1 MANSAGK
8 FGPYPAAGSVLGP
21 ASAASARGAAGGVTG
36 VVGGTGVTGVTGMTG
51 VTGARLPV
59 RQQTGAEL
67 IRSRIALQ
75 VRLGVLP
82 PGERLPDTGVI
93 AEELG
98 MSEMTVRRALE
109 TMCQDGLLDRRRGRV
124 GGTFVAPNWD
134 AVVAAFQDEEQAG
147 ALEDFHLLLEC
158 GLVARSADELPP
170 DWAAGLQALVD
181 EMNAADAPAE
191 LLRLE
196 TCFHLGLAESLG
208 RGLAGEEVADLLGRL
223 CLLGTPPAPAA
234 LQERNKHH
242 ADLLAAL
249 DLGRLDAAV
258 AAVKAHQ
265 AG

>member
-1 MANSAGK
+1 MSSVANSAGK
-8 FGPYPAAGSVLGP
+8 FGPYPSAGPGTAP
-21 ASAASARGAAGGVTG
+21 A
-36 VVGGTGVTGVTGMTG
+36 
-51 VTGARLPV
+51 GARLPI

-75 VRLGVLP
+75 VRLGLLAP
-82 PGERLPDTGVI
+82 AERLPDTGVI

-134 AVVAAFQDEEQAG
+134 AVVAAFRDESQAA
-147 ALEDFHLLLEC
+147 ALEDFHFLLEC
-158 GLVARSADELPP
+158 GLVARSADELPA
-170 DWAAGLQALVD
+170 DWGTGLQAVVD
-181 EMNAADAPAE
+181 EMNAADDHAE

-196 TCFHLGLAESLG
+196 TCFHLGLAEALG

-223 CLLGTPPAPAA
+223 CLLGTVPSATT

-242 ADLLAAL
+242 ADLLTAL
-249 DLGRLDAAV
+249 ELGRLDAAV
-258 AAVKAHQ
+258 AAVKVHRAPKSR
-265 AG
+265 

>member
-1 MANSAGK
+1 MANTAGK
-8 FGPYPAAGSVLGP
+8 FGPYPAP
-21 ASAASARGAAGGVTG
+21 ALTAPLRGTN
-36 VVGGTGVTGVTGMTG
+36 T
-51 VTGARLPV
+51 ARLPARPPV

-75 VRLGVLP
+75 VRLGVLA

-134 AVVAAFQDEEQAG
+134 AIVDAFRDEEQA
-147 ALEDFHLLLEC
+147 ASLEDFHLLLEC
-158 GLVARSADELPP
+158 GLVARSADELPTAW
-170 DWAAGLQALVD
+170 DSGLQTVVD
-181 EMNAADAPAE
+181 EMNATGDHAE

-196 TCFHLGLAESLG
+196 ACFHLGLAEALG
-208 RGLAGEEVADLLGRL
+208 QGMAGEEVADLLGRL
-223 CLLGTPPAPAA
+223 CLLAPVPDAA
-234 LQERNKHH
+234 RLQEANKQH

-249 DLGRLDAAV
+249 ELGRLDAAV
-258 AAVKAHQ
+258 GAVKAHRVM
-265 AG
+265 GV